1 MTGLPRI
8 RIEPAQLSL
17 TDFRAALNGSVE
29 VTPDQES
36 MSQRN
41 LILIN
46 CTGEGSQLDVRI
58 VRILT
63 LETNGFAGRHSDAR
77 NFSDEIPQRET
88 WHWFSRLPDTGS
100 RSPSTA
106 RDAPCIGVNRVM
118 AAESSKPA
126 HSFAMAG
133 RRVAFSKAVGIG
145 RFAIGSSK
153 HTTVLSSEVCV

>member
-46 CTGEGSQLDVRI
+46 CAGVGSQLDVRI
-58 VRILT
+58 VRVLT
-63 LETNGFAGRHSDAR
+63 LETNEFDGRHLDAHH
-77 NFSDEIPQRET
+77 SPDEIPQRET
-88 WHWFSRLPDTGS
+88 WYWFRRFPDSGN

-106 RDAPCIGVNRVM
+106 GETPCIGVNRVM
-118 AAESSKPA
+118 TAE
-126 HSFAMAG
+126 
-133 RRVAFSKAVGIG
+133 
-145 RFAIGSSK
+145 
-153 HTTVLSSEVCV
+153 